1 MSPPVFSLDSFICS
15 SSASGQRERE
25 RERESKSKAA
35 GQLKC
40 TFPSFFPRRPMSR
53 PMPCPPLG
61 QGCSP
66 NPVLREPSGPKI
78 ASPAPSRESARG
90 PSEKSKENFL
100 HSASRQFSQV
110 LVSDFGGI
118 ARPKSASGAVRRA
131 NNKCSLHSSS
141 AVREKERT
149 LTKRPTREVLT
160 APTRS
165 SRSCAKTLKTKT
177 ICSRPDSSRGTF

>member
-1 MSPPVFSLDSFICS
+1 MHISILLSSPPYVSTHALYPL
-15 SSASGQRERE
+15 GR
-25 RERESKSKAA
+25 AA
-35 GQLKC
+35 AR
-40 TFPSFFPRRPMSR
+40 TPRCASR
-53 PMPCPPLG
+53 P
-61 QGCSP
+61 
-66 NPVLREPSGPKI
+66 
-78 ASPAPSRESARG
+78 ARRLQVRRQAAKALAAW

-131 NNKCSLHSSS
+131 NKKCSLHTSS

-149 LTKRPTREVLT
+149 ITKRPTREVLT